1 MASIWFIDTNVI
13 ASWVIVKSNLLRLLS
28 ERYSLPSEYHRL
40 YEERFKENVEFIDR
54 ILNSDRE
61 KFQKK
66 YEIYFSFL
74 ASNELFS
81 AIKDEVLSL
90 KLFHKGEP
98 VSRWPGAKNFIKL
111 SKDEA
116 KFIYDTTV
124 GVWDTLF
131 DERIVILDDDPDIDS
146 TPAETNSID
155 SDYWDVYAPLL
166 FTMDNTKTQD
176 IMLITTAIMNGADV
190 FVTRDER
197 LINSVK
203 KVLKEEY
210 ELEII
215 KPNTANL
222 RMKKELQSID

>member
-1 MASIWFIDTNVI
+1 MASVWFIDTNVI

-28 ERYSLPSEYHRL
+28 EEYSLPSEYHTL
-40 YEERFKENVEFIDR
+40 YEDKFKEDVEFIDR
-54 ILNSDRE
+54 ILNSDND
-61 KFQKK
+61 KFFEK

-74 ASNELFS
+74 ATNELFS
-81 AIKDEVLSL
+81 AIRDEVLSL

-98 VSRWPGAKNFIKL
+98 VSRWPGAKNSIKL
-111 SKDEA
+111 NPDEA
-116 KFIYDTTV
+116 KFIYDTAF
-124 GVWDTLF
+124 GVWDILF
-131 DERIVILDDDPDIDS
+131 DGKIVVLNDDPGIESHLTETKTIDS
-146 TPAETNSID
+146 T
-155 SDYWDVYAPLL
+155 YWDVYAPLL
-166 FTMDNTKTQD
+166 FTIDNAKTQD
-176 IMLITTAIMNGADV
+176 IMLITTAIMNEADV

-222 RMKKELQSID
+222 RMKNELNSRN